1 MTSARE
7 LVQFDFDADA
17 FVRRAPNPTAIPP
30 GIVADLA
37 RIERGQN
44 SIGNIPEREDLR
56 DTYYL
61 FFNATRT
68 NTLRAEFDSLRRIRR
83 LAWALTYSEDSL
95 PRIVDTPELRDA
107 LQLIENRFSV
117 SALLGVFDA
126 LLKAWDAWGANLLR
140 AFVRT
145 HLADYDG
152 RRRFIQNLRDNL
164 AWYCEENGATRVAMS
179 LLRNQV
185 NLSDVWSYLNL
196 PDYTHGYRYF
206 GAVAEAYVTLN
217 SHLDGESVAD
227 IVNFVE
233 MHRDDG
239 TSRAVMSSIIENL
252 GIDAPE
258 DVRQPVQSY
267 VFREWQDPRLGGGD
281 VRWREVSD
289 EARQIFTRWIT
300 AEDIRFFFDVVAQ
313 ACNDR
318 QFAYRKAFWL
328 AYFEHISFCRPVLG
342 RNVHRLLRNNPQAL
356 EYYRERQPATLTGG
370 TFDQHA
376 FIIQMGNHTFVEF
389 STAAACYVYDNTR
402 TPFRLGQSEYSMSDL
417 RNRSQNVYRQSHIG
431 SERDYWQ
438 REFAQWIRRELGIE
452 PLRSYRSDN
461 ATDAERN
468 GAADEPIL
476 SHRLDNVTDGET
488 NSIAELIEG
497 MRNNPTWRAN
507 SQELVEIGRPA
518 VPALIRALSD
528 ADHKVRFRTINTLNE
543 MGGVAEEAIPKLREL
558 RLIDPMDYIRDRA
571 DSVLRRIQRLS

>member
-1 MTSARE
+1 MTSVRE

-37 RIERGQN
+37 KIERRQN

-83 LAWALTYSEDSL
+83 LAWALTYSEDRL

-206 GAVAEAYVTLN
+206 GAVAEAHVTLN
-217 SHLDGESVAD
+217 RRLDAESVAD
-227 IVNFVE
+227 IVNFVK
-233 MHRDDG
+233 MHRDDKTNRAIMSG
-239 TSRAVMSSIIENL
+239 TIEKL
-252 GIDAPE
+252 GFDAPE
-258 DVRQPVQSY
+258 GLRQPVQSY
-267 VFREWQDPRLGGGD
+267 IFREWEDPRLAGGD
-281 VRWREVSD
+281 VRWRQVSD
-289 EARQIFTRWIT
+289 EAKRIFTKWIT
-300 AEDIRFFFDVVAQ
+300 EEDLRFFFDVVAQ

-318 QFAYRKAFWL
+318 KFAYRKAFWL
-328 AYFEHISFCRPVLG
+328 AYFEHISFCRPALG

-370 TFDQHA
+370 NSDQHA
-376 FIIQMGNHTFVEF
+376 FIIQMGGYTFVEI
-389 STAAACYVYDNTR
+389 STGGACHVYHNSSC
-402 TPFRLGQSEYSMSDL
+402 PFELGAPVYSMSEL
-417 RNRSQNVYRQSHIG
+417 RNQTQRVYRRPHIG
-431 SERDYWQ
+431 SERYHWQ
-438 REFAQWIRRELGIE
+438 RNFTQWIRRELGIE
-452 PLRSYRSDN
+452 PLRDYRLGS
-461 ATDAERN
+461 ATDS
-468 GAADEPIL
+468 D
-476 SHRLDNVTDGET
+476 T
-488 NSIAELIEG
+488 NRMAELIQG
-497 MRNNPTWRAN
+497 LGNNRTWQAN
-507 SQELVEIGRPA
+507 SRALVRIGSAA
-518 VPALIRALSD
+518 VPALVGVLRD
-528 ADHKVRFRTINTLNE
+528 VDPRVRFRAINTLGE
-543 MGGVAEEAIPKLREL
+543 MGSVAEEAIPMLRQL
-558 RLIDPMDYIRDRA
+558 RQFDPRDYVRERA
-571 DSVLRRIQRLS
+571 DSVLRRIERLS